1 MQEERELMVEIGKQ
15 MSSSGLCPGTS
26 GNQSIYS
33 PELGLM
39 AIKPSGIGYME
50 TTPEDIVIMD
60 LESHVVDGKRKPSS
74 EWDMHTE
81 FYKHKPTCRAIVH
94 THSRFCTT
102 FAVLRKPIEAVHYV
116 LADANCYEVPC
127 APYHTFGTP
136 ELANDAVKYC
146 GDGDAVLLA
155 NHGIIVCGKNLN
167 SAFGLAK
174 NLEYIAELQYR
185 ALCIGQPHVLSKEL
199 MDEVFEGFK
208 SYGQPSQIVHS
219 ATNVR

>member
-1 MQEERELMVEIGKQ
+1 
-15 MSSSGLCPGTS
+15 
-26 GNQSIYS
+26 
-33 PELGLM
+33 M

-50 TTPEDIVIMD
+50 TTPEDIVVMD
-60 LESHVVDGKRKPSS
+60 LESHIVDGKRKPSS

-81 FYKHKPTCRAIVH
+81 FYKNKPSCRAIVH

-102 FAVLRKPIEAVHYV
+102 FAVLGKPIEAVHYV

-155 NHGIIVCGKNLN
+155 NHGIIVCGKNLK

-185 ALCIGQPHVLSKEL
+185 AMCIGKPNVLNKEQ
-199 MDEVFEGFK
+199 MDEVFESFK
-208 SYGQPSQIVHS
+208 SYGQPG
-219 ATNVR
+219 TKKTGY

>member
-1 MQEERELMVEIGKQ
+1 MREERELIVEIGKQ

-26 GNQSIYS
+26 GNQSIYN

-50 TTPEDIVIMD
+50 TTPEDIVVMD
-60 LESHVVDGKRKPSS
+60 LESHIVDGKRKPSS

-81 FYKHKPTCRAIVH
+81 FYKNKPSCRAVVH

-102 FAVLRKPIEAVHYV
+102 FAVLGKPIEAVHYV

-127 APYHTFGTP
+127 APYRRFGTP
-136 ELANDAVKYC
+136 ELANEAVKAC

-155 NHGIIVCGKNLN
+155 NHGIIVCGKNLK
-167 SAFGLAK
+167 SAFGLAET
-174 NLEYIAELQYR
+174 LEYVAELQY
-185 ALCIGQPHVLSKEL
+185 LSMCIGKPNVLSHEQ
-199 MDEVFEGFK
+199 MAEVFEAFK
-208 SYGQPSQIVHS
+208 SYGQPGTKKTAH
-219 ATNVR
+219 